1 MGRRPPQV
9 GPAAGA
15 LDRTPP
21 LWRTRLSAVVADAVL
36 FDDAFCVERDDRKTM
51 ERNERDREHLKELER
66 SRERWDFWSSYWG
79 FIERDTA
86 EVRRETIERLGL
98 DPGDTVLDLGC
109 GPGVNVATLREAVGP
124 DGSVIAVDL
133 SRGMLERARARVD
146 DSGWENVTLVL
157 ADATRPI
164 VTAERLDGVVA
175 TTAVSATPNV
185 RSTVKNVHDAL
196 RPGAR
201 FAIYEIRLVPSGP
214 ARALNPMILAFYRL
228 FGRWN
233 ADQDVLQELRS
244 TFDRTEV
251 VRSFALGT
259 NYVAV
264 AEKAGRSS
272 PRAIDR

>member
-1 MGRRPPQV
+1 
-9 GPAAGA
+9 
-15 LDRTPP
+15 
-21 LWRTRLSAVVADAVL
+21 
-36 FDDAFCVERDDRKTM
+36 M
-51 ERNERDREHLKELER
+51 ERNEREREHLEELER
-66 SRERWDFWSSYWG
+66 SRRRWDFWSSYWG
-79 FIERDTA
+79 FVERDTA
-86 EVRRETIERLGL
+86 GIRRETIEQLGL
-98 DPGDTVLDLGC
+98 DTGDTVLDLGC

-133 SRGMLERARARVD
+133 SRGMLERARTRVD
-146 DSGWENVTLVL
+146 DRGWENVTLVL

-175 TTAVSATPNV
+175 TTAVSATPDV
-185 RSTVKNVHDAL
+185 RSTVENVYDVL
-196 RPGAR
+196 RPGGR
-201 FAIYEIRLVPSGP
+201 FALYEIRLVPSGP

-233 ADQDVLQELRS
+233 ADEDVLQELRS
-244 TFDRTEV
+244 TFDRTEI

-264 AEKAGRSS
+264 AVKAGRSS